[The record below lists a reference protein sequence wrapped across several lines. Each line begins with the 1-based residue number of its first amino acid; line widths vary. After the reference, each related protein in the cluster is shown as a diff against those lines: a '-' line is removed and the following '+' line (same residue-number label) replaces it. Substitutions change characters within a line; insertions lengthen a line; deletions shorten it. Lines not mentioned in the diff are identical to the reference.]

1 MQLFVQVPF
10 VLICTRIDMPLFVRP
25 LGIMLFAKES
35 FPFFQFNCFSQSRY
49 QVSGK
54 QISLVHPSIAILHVI
69 SKEEFGN
76 KYKQRLI
83 LSLVFI
89 YSAIL
94 FFKIRLLRSAWCFQL
109 MTTYYFIISYSKW
122 KPEIESLWCVKCCHQ
137 ITHLVH
143 ILKCIYKQ
151 MNKLR
156 FNAKIIAFNR
166 KIIAFNRKIIAFN
179 RKNYCV

>member
-1 MQLFVQVPF
+1 M
-10 VLICTRIDMPLFVRP
+10 
-25 LGIMLFAKES
+25 KS
-35 FPFFQFNCFSQSRY
+35 FPFFQSNCFSQSRY
-49 QVSGK
+49 KVSGK
-54 QISLVHPSIAILHVI
+54 QTSLVHPSIAILHVI

-94 FFKIRLLRSAWCFQL
+94 LFRIRLLRSAWCFQV

-137 ITHLVH
+137 IKDLVH
-143 ILKCIYKQ
+143 ILSVYISKWINCDLTQKSLRLIAKSLHLIA
-151 MNKLR
+151 KLLR
-156 FNAKIIAFNR
+156 LIAKTFAFIR
-166 KIIAFNRKIIAFN
+166 KI
-179 RKNYCV
+179 YCV